1 MAKKRPTMS
10 EVLRDAVKASGLP
23 LLTIEQQTG
32 VDRASV
38 RRFLRGER
46 SLRLDKADAL
56 AAYLGLY
63 LTKGE

>member
-1 MAKKRPTMS
+1 MS
-10 EVLRDAVKASGLP
+10 EVLRAAIKASGLP

-32 VDRASV
+32 ADRASV
-38 RRFLRGER
+38 RRFLRGQQ